1 MTDKNIIKKL
11 AVERCQLH
19 VSHICALHHLS
30 EERER
35 DDEVDAQYLYGL
47 FESLNRDL
55 ALIDRLIAE

>member
-30 EERER
+30 GEG
-35 DDEVDAQYLYGL
+35 DDESEVDAQYIYGL